1 MNATPACI
9 LRGTA
14 VAIAALALT
23 NPFSGNAWARE
34 DPGEPAHPATS
45 QARSYLYCPLE
56 RIGRQLVRCDNRAGA
71 GAGALAPLLVPEQ
84 KPAGLCTAHI
94 RTGQK

>member
-14 VAIAALALT
+14 VAVAALALT
-23 NPFSGNAWARE
+23 NPFSGNAWARV
-34 DPGEPAHPATS
+34 DPGEPARPATS

-56 RIGRQLVRCDNRAGA
+56 RIGRQLVRCDNLT
-71 GAGALAPLLVPEQ
+71 GAGALAPLFVPEQ
-84 KPAGLCTAHI
+84 KTPGLCTAHI
-94 RTGQK
+94 RTGRK